1 MGSIHFRFVWL
12 VIRLMAHVTMM
23 LLCLGVIGVMQ
34 CYLTEF
40 MISHCCFFFRL
51 KYQQIADF
59 RLLIICK
66 QFVLP
71 SNGVRG

>member
-40 MISHCCFFFRL
+40 MISHYCFFSF
-51 KYQQIADF
+51 KVSADW
-59 RLLIICK
+59 
-66 QFVLP
+66 
-71 SNGVRG
+71 